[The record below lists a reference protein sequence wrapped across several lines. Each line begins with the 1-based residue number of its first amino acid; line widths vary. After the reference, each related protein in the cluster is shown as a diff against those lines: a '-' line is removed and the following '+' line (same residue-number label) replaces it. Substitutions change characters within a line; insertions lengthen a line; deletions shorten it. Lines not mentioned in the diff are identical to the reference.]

1 MSLEKSLVIR
11 VSGNLRDIVTG
22 HQEEQVLRQYLQ
34 NNYDSTSAAEK
45 ARFISAVRDTIDRE
59 VNSILAAFVEEAQ
72 IGSPEKKRRRNR
84 NILNLLATLVSTPA
98 IGYAV
103 NIENWVMVGLFSAL
117 LLVVQIYIIASE

>member
-1 MSLEKSLVIR
+1 M
-11 VSGNLRDIVTG
+11 SGNLRDIVTG

-34 NNYDSTSAAEK
+34 NNYDSTPAAEK

>member
-1 MSLEKSLVIR
+1 M
-11 VSGNLRDIVTG
+11 SGNLRDIVTG

-34 NNYDSTSAAEK
+34 NSYDSTSAAEK

-72 IGSPEKKRRRNR
+72 IGSPERKRRRNR

>member
-11 VSGNLRDIVTG
+11 VNGNLRDIVTR

-34 NNYDSTSAAEK
+34 NSYDSTPAAEK

-72 IGSPEKKRRRNR
+72 IGSPERKRRRNR